1 MSRYQ
6 INARTDLAIR
16 YNDISPLEN
25 HHCAVA
31 FQILA
36 DPESNI
42 LSTLDSDDYKTVR
55 MVSRCSHSS
64 AVECTVCGA
73 LFITIASSY
82 HTCCHSLSIVSVIS
96 VTYIFEV
103 TGLCAV
109 VG

>member
-6 INARTDLAIR
+6 INARTELAIR

-55 MVSRCSHSS
+55 MVSRCCHSS
-64 AVECTVCGA
+64 AVECTACGA

-103 TGLCAV
+103 TGLCVV